1 MNLWYLYS
9 MRRTHHSSL
18 SFLFCIAALCL
29 ACDSVDESHTL
40 SGEIDNLDGSI
51 PSQDARAV
59 GGQVS
64 LDARVAFTYPL
75 DDVLRVNHLQAL
87 GTHNS
92 YHLQPEVDILPWRY
106 SHLPLDEQLGL
117 QGVRQFELDI
127 FENEDG
133 TLEIYHLAF
142 VDARSTCP
150 DLANCLN
157 VMKAWSDQNLGH
169 HPVLVL
175 LEVKR
180 YRGTAAETVRK
191 IEDILTQT
199 WTRERLLTPALV
211 QRGYDSILAGLSAEG
226 WPSLGEVRGKLLVVL
241 HAGGDLRDAYLAA
254 AGGTEARLMF
264 PDAYGDINTSY
275 AAYHS
280 MNNPIG
286 SQSAIQAVV
295 RAGHLVRTR
304 SDADGE
310 ESDTLDYT
318 RANAALASGAHF
330 ISTDFPSLATEAR
343 YGFVI
348 PEGTPSRCNRLT
360 APQNCSPA
368 AIENLAGL
376 EPL

>member
-1 MNLWYLYS
+1 MDLWYRSS
-9 MRRTHHSSL
+9 MRCTHHSSL
-18 SFLFCIAALCL
+18 LFLFCIAALCL
-29 ACDSVDESHTL
+29 ACDSVHESHTS
-40 SGEIDNLDGSI
+40 SGEIDHLDGSI

-59 GGQVS
+59 GGQGAP
-64 LDARVAFTYPL
+64 DALVAFTYPL
-75 DDVLRVNHLQAL
+75 DDILRINHIQAL

-106 SHLPLDEQLGL
+106 SHLPLDEQLEL

-133 TLEIYHLAF
+133 TLEVYHLAF

-180 YRGTAAETVRK
+180 YRGTAAETVSK
-191 IEDILTQT
+191 IEDILQAT
-199 WTRERLLTPALV
+199 WTVQRLLTPALI
-211 QRGYDSILAGLSAEG
+211 QRGYDSILEGLSIEG
-226 WPSLGEVRGKLLVVL
+226 WPTLGDVRGRLMVVL
-241 HAGGDLRDAYLAA
+241 HAGGALREAYLAA
-254 AGGTEARLMF
+254 SGGTEARLMF
-264 PDAYGDINTSY
+264 PDAYGDINASY

-286 SQSAIQAVV
+286 SQAAIQAIV

-310 ESDTLDYT
+310 ESDAQDYA
-318 RANAALASGAHF
+318 RANAALESGAHF
-330 ISTDFPSLATEAR
+330 ISTDFPMPATEVR

-348 PEGTPSRCNRLT
+348 PGGAPSRCNPLT
-360 APQNCSPA
+360 APEVCSSA
-368 AIENLAGL
+368 VIE
-376 EPL
+376 